1 METAKAWLNKLKS
14 KDKVKSSKKKETT
27 SNVKEGPKT
36 AGGEEALSNV
46 TKEKA
51 AAAKLYIENHYK
63 MQMQSLQE
71 RKERYGFVT
80 YFSICHFLW
89 YWQKFSIVPFLLHF
103 MLLTCELPSI
113 SLTSFLVFTIHT
125 DAKC

>member
-36 AGGEEALSNV
+36 TGGEETLSNV

-71 RKERYGFVT
+71 RKERYGLH
-80 YFSICHFLW
+80 YIFSIFNFFAMRGKKFNCAFLFP
-89 YWQKFSIVPFLLHF
+89 FSANFI
-103 MLLTCELPSI
+103 
-113 SLTSFLVFTIHT
+113 
-125 DAKC
+125 

>member
-1 METAKAWLNKLKS
+1 METAKAWLSKLKS
-14 KDKVKSSKKKETT
+14 KDKVKSSKKKEAT

-36 AGGEEALSNV
+36 AGGEEALSNI

-71 RKERYGFVT
+71 RKERYGFIT
-80 YFSICHFLW
+80 YLYVSSFHDG
-89 YWQKFSIVPFLLHF
+89 K
-103 MLLTCELPSI
+103 ELYSCL
-113 SLTSFLVFTIHT
+113 SATFV
-125 DAKC
+125 

>member
-1 METAKAWLNKLKS
+1 METAKAWLSKLKS
-14 KDKVKSSKKKETT
+14 KDKGKSSKKKEAT
-27 SNVKEGPKT
+27 SNAKEGLRTP
-36 AGGEEALSNV
+36 GGEEALSNV

-71 RKERYGFVT
+71 RKERYGFRYIYIFYCV
-80 YFSICHFLW
+80 
-89 YWQKFSIVPFLLHF
+89 
-103 MLLTCELPSI
+103 MLLKSCLYLFI
-113 SLTSFLVFTIHT
+113 YILFFA